1 MIINLPDTDTR
12 VIARQLVTLR
22 ETGGIV
28 TTGRVLT
35 LIVLAQ
41 GDDDLETIIKTVNSV
56 SREHPARVL
65 VLVAG
70 EPRGASRL
78 DAELRLGGDAGAAE
92 VVVMHMEG
100 EVGAH
105 PEAIVTPLLLPDTP
119 VVAWWPST
127 PPQVP
132 AATPIGQIAQ
142 RRITDS
148 LADPDANA
156 VYTRRTGYTPGDSD
170 LAWSR
175 LTAWRGVLA
184 SALDS
189 PPHGPITAARIEGPG
204 EDPSVDVAAGWLADR
219 LAVPVLRVVTDEPE
233 VPVDAD
239 GVAKPPVTKVTL
251 SRPGEDGTP
260 TDVIVEVENATT
272 ACVTIMGS
280 PPFKVALSRRTTVD
294 CLAEELRHL
303 DPDTAYARALR
314 GLGRIRRLTAQQ
326 AREAEDGSLDDGSS
340 ASGSPSV
347 SAFAH
352 DPEESSR

>member
-22 ETGGIV
+22 EKGGIV

-41 GDDDLETIIKTVNSV
+41 RDDDLETIIKTVNNV

-70 EPRGASRL
+70 EPRGANRL
-78 DAELRLGGDAGAAE
+78 DAELRLGGEAGAAE
-92 VVVMHMEG
+92 VVVMHLEG

-148 LADPDANA
+148 LADPDVNA

-184 SALDS
+184 SALDF
-189 PPHGPITAARIEGPG
+189 PPHGEITAARIEGPG

-219 LAVPVLRVVTDEPE
+219 LAVPVVRVVTDG
-233 VPVDAD
+233 D
-239 GVAKPPVTKVTL
+239 AKPPVTKVVLT
-251 SRPGEDGTP
+251 RHGDEGEP
-260 TDVIVEVENATT
+260 TDVTVEVENAST
-272 ACVTIMGS
+272 ACVTITGR

-314 GLGRIRRLTAQQ
+314 GLGRIRRLTVEQAEQ
-326 AREAEDGSLDDGSS
+326 ARLDDG
-340 ASGSPSV
+340 AGALGATPANR
-347 SAFAH
+347 AFPR
-352 DPEESSR
+352 DPEESRR

>member
-41 GDDDLETIIKTVNSV
+41 EADDLETIIKTVNNV

-65 VLVAG
+65 VLVQG
-70 EPRGASRL
+70 EPRGANNL
-78 DAELRLGGDAGAAE
+78 DAELRLGGEAGAAE
-92 VVVMHMEG
+92 VVVMHLQG

-148 LADPDANA
+148 LADPDVNA

-184 SALDS
+184 SALDF
-189 PPHGPITAARIEGPG
+189 PPHGRISAARVEGPG
-204 EDPSVDVAAGWLADR
+204 DDPSVDIAAGWLADR
-219 LAVPVLRVVTDEPE
+219 LAAPVVRIVTDEPA
-233 VPVDAD
+233 VPLDD
-239 GVAKPPVTKVTL
+239 TGEPKPPVTRVVL
-251 SRPGEDGTP
+251 SRRGDDDEC
-260 TDVIVEVENATT
+260 TDVIVEVENAST
-272 ACVTIMGS
+272 ACVTITGR
-280 PPFKVALSRRTTVD
+280 PEFKVALSRRTTVD

-314 GLGRIRRLTAQQ
+314 GLGRIRRLTD
-326 AREAEDGSLDDGSS
+326 AEIRDEETADADAS
-340 ASGSPSV
+340 ASTAPRY
-347 SAFAH
+347 
-352 DPEESSR
+352 PEESTR

>member
-22 ETGGIV
+22 EKGGIV

-41 GDDDLETIIKTVNSV
+41 RDDDLETIIKTVNNV

-70 EPRGASRL
+70 EPRGANRL
-78 DAELRLGGDAGAAE
+78 DAELRLGGEAGAAE
-92 VVVMHMEG
+92 VVVMHLEG

-148 LADPDANA
+148 LADPDVNA

-184 SALDS
+184 SALDF
-189 PPHGPITAARIEGPG
+189 PPHGEITAARIEGPG

-219 LAVPVLRVVTDEPE
+219 LAVPVVRVVTDEP
-233 VPVDAD
+233 
-239 GVAKPPVTKVTL
+239 
-251 SRPGEDGTP
+251 
-260 TDVIVEVENATT
+260 TDVTVEVENAST
-272 ACVTIMGS
+272 ACVTITGR

-314 GLGRIRRLTAQQ
+314 GLGRIRRLTVEQAEQ
-326 AREAEDGSLDDGSS
+326 ARLDDG
-340 ASGSPSV
+340 AGALGATPANR
-347 SAFAH
+347 AFAR
-352 DPEESSR
+352 DPEESRR

>member
-22 ETGGIV
+22 EKGGIV

-41 GDDDLETIIKTVNSV
+41 RDDDLETIIKTVNNV

-70 EPRGASRL
+70 EPRGANRL
-78 DAELRLGGDAGAAE
+78 DAELRLGGEAGAAE
-92 VVVMHMEG
+92 VVVMHLEG

-170 LAWSR
+170 LSWSR

-184 SALDS
+184 SALDF
-189 PPHGPITAARIEGPG
+189 PPHGKITSARIEGPG
-204 EDPSVDVAAGWLADR
+204 EDPSVDLAAGWLADR
-219 LAVPVLRVVTDEPE
+219 LAAPVLRVVTDEPE
-233 VPVDAD
+233 VPLDAD
-239 GVAKPPVTKVTL
+239 GAAKPPVTKVTL
-251 SRPGEDGTP
+251 VRRGDEGEC
-260 TDVIVEVENATT
+260 TDVVVEVENAST
-272 ACVTIMGS
+272 ACVTITGRPS
-280 PPFKVALSRRTTVD
+280 FKVALSRRTTVD

-314 GLGRIRRLTAQQ
+314 GLGRIRRMTIE
-326 AREAEDGSLDDGSS
+326 EAEQRETELDDGPSAAVRPSSS
-340 ASGSPSV
+340 ATV
-347 SAFAH
+347 H

>member
-1 MIINLPDTDTR
+1 MPTIINLPDTDTR
-12 VIARQLVTLR
+12 DIARQLVTLR

-41 GDDDLETIIKTVNSV
+41 GDDDLETLIKTVNSV

-70 EPRGASRL
+70 DPRGANRL
-78 DAELRLGGDAGAAE
+78 DAELRLGGEAGAAE
-92 VVVMHMEG
+92 VVVMHMSG
-100 EVGAH
+100 ELGAH

-119 VVAWWPST
+119 VVAWWPSS

-156 VYTRRTGYTPGDSD
+156 VFTRRTGYTPGDSD
-170 LAWSR
+170 LCWSR
-175 LTAWRGVLA
+175 LTPWRGVLA

-189 PPHGPITAARIEGPG
+189 PPHGPVTGARIEGPG
-204 EDPSVDVAAGWLADR
+204 DDPSVDIAAGWLADR
-219 LAVPVLRVVTDEPE
+219 LTAPVVRVVTGEPE
-233 VPVDAD
+233 VPVDAEGD
-239 GVAKPPVTKVTL
+239 PKPPVTKVTL
-251 SRPGEDGTP
+251 SRTGDGDEC
-260 TDVIVEVENATT
+260 TDVIVEVENAST
-272 ACVTIMGS
+272 ACVTIVGR
-280 PPFKVALSRRTTVD
+280 PPFKVALARRTTVD

-314 GLGRIRRLTAQQ
+314 GLGRIRRVSGDEGE
-326 AREAEDGSLDDGSS
+326 RDDAGAPASS
-340 ASGSPSV
+340 ATE
-347 SAFAH
+347 
-352 DPEESSR
+352 DPEVSSR

>member
-22 ETGGIV
+22 EKGGIV

-41 GDDDLETIIKTVNSV
+41 RDDDLETIIKTVNNV

-70 EPRGASRL
+70 EPRGANRL
-78 DAELRLGGDAGAAE
+78 DAELRLGGEAGAAE
-92 VVVMHMEG
+92 VVVMHLEG

-148 LADPDANA
+148 LADPDVNA

-184 SALDS
+184 SALDF
-189 PPHGPITAARIEGPG
+189 PPHGEITAARIEGPG

-219 LAVPVLRVVTDEPE
+219 LAVPVVRVVTDEPE

-239 GVAKPPVTKVTL
+239 GDAKPPVTKVVLT
-251 SRPGEDGTP
+251 RHGDEGEP
-260 TDVIVEVENATT
+260 TDVTVEVENAST
-272 ACVTIMGS
+272 ACVTITGR

-314 GLGRIRRLTAQQ
+314 GLGRIRRLTVEQAEQ
-326 AREAEDGSLDDGSS
+326 ARLDDG
-340 ASGSPSV
+340 AGALGATPANR
-347 SAFAH
+347 AFAR
-352 DPEESSR
+352 DPEESRR